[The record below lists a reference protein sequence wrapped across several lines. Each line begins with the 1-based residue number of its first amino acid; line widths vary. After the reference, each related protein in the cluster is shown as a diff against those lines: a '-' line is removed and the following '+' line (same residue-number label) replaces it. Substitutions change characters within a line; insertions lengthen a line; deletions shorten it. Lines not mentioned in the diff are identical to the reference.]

1 MTSLF
6 ARTLR
11 VNPTDAE
18 RKLWAALRFKQLG
31 GARFRRQQPIGR
43 YTVDFFC
50 PAAKLIIELDGDQH
64 GGDNQA
70 ARDAAR
76 TKWLEAHGY
85 SVLRFANHE
94 VLKDRSHVVDVIVHA
109 LENTPHPRRSCAT
122 ASTSPSRGEVKD
134 ST

>member
-18 RKLWAALRFKQLG
+18 RKLWAVLRFRQLG
-31 GARFRRQQPIGR
+31 GARFRRQQPVGR
-43 YTVDFFC
+43 YIVDFFC

-64 GGDNQA
+64 GSDDQMA
-70 ARDAAR
+70 CDAAR

-94 VLKDRSHVVDVIVHA
+94 VSKDRRRVVEVIVHA
-109 LENTPHPRRSCAT
+109 LESTPHPRRSHAT
-122 ASTSPSRGEVKD
+122 TSTSPSRGGEG
-134 ST
+134 